1 MTRRSYAG
9 TLLTEEQRQ
18 IWELARAFARDELRP
33 EVEHRDLDEATFHRK
48 PIDRLGELGFLGM
61 LIPEKWDGL
70 GLDMLTYLYALEEIA
85 WGDPAVAVSMSV
97 HNSLPTQV
105 LLRHGSDEQ
114 RERWLKPMARGEKL
128 GAFSLSEAG
137 SGSDAA
143 ALQAQA
149 VRDGDGWRIS
159 GEKLWVTNGASAD
172 YTLMMVRTDT
182 PGDRHGSR
190 GIGAFLVPTDTEGY
204 VPGKK
209 ERKLGLRASETVAIS
224 LEDMWL
230 SDDHLI
236 GEPGRGFKYALEA
249 LEGGRLGIAAQAVG
263 IGEAALDFARD
274 YAEERSQ
281 FGRRLKD
288 FQGMQFKL
296 ADMAT
301 RLEAAR
307 GLLYR
312 AALAYDAD
320 EPRRRKLCSMAKL
333 YASEAA
339 MYITREAVQVFGGY
353 GYSREYP
360 VEKLFRD
367 AKVTEIYE
375 GTNEIH
381 RLIIARELYLERG
394 SKP

>member
-1 MTRRSYAG
+1 
-9 TLLTEEQRQ
+9 
-18 IWELARAFARDELRP
+18 
-33 EVEHRDLDEATFHRK
+33 
-48 PIDRLGELGFLGM
+48 
-61 LIPEKWDGL
+61 
-70 GLDMLTYLYALEEIA
+70 
-85 WGDPAVAVSMSV
+85 MSV

-105 LLRHGSDEQ
+105 LLRHGSEEQ
-114 RERWLKPMARGEKL
+114 KDRWLRPMARGEML
-128 GAFSLSEAG
+128 GAFSLSEAN

-143 ALQAQA
+143 AMQAQA
-149 VRDGDGWRIS
+149 VLKDGQWCFR

-172 YTLMMVRTDT
+172 VVLLMARTDT
-182 PGDRHGSR
+182 PEDRRGSR
-190 GIGAFLVPTDTEGY
+190 GIGAFIVPTDTPGY
-204 VPGKK
+204 VPGRK
-209 ERKLGLRASETVAIS
+209 ERKLGLRASETVAIA
-224 LEDMWL
+224 LEDMCL
-230 SDDHLI
+230 GEEHLV
-236 GEPGRGFKYALEA
+236 GQPGLGLKYALQA
-249 LEGGRLGIAAQAVG
+249 LEGGRLGIAAQAIG
-263 IGEAALDFARD
+263 IAEAALDHARD

-281 FGRRLKD
+281 FGKRLRD

-312 AALAYDAD
+312 AALAYDAG
-320 EPRRRKLCSMAKL
+320 EPRRRKLSSMAKL
-333 YASEAA
+333 YASETA
-339 MYITREAVQVFGGY
+339 MYVTREAVQVFGGY

-394 SKP
+394 QDS

>member
-1 MTRRSYAG
+1 MTRRSFGG
-9 TLLTEEQRQ
+9 TLLSEEQRE
-18 IWELARAFARDELRP
+18 ICRLARAFAAEELRP
-33 EVEHRDLDEATFHRK
+33 RVADRDESESFERA
-48 PIDRLGELGFLGM
+48 PIDALGELGFLGM
-61 LIPEKWDGL
+61 LIPEQYDGL
-70 GLDMLTYLYALEEIA
+70 DLGMLTYLYALEEIA

-105 LLRHGSDEQ
+105 LLRHGSEDQ
-114 RERWLKPMARGEKL
+114 KERWLKPMARGEFL

-149 VRDGDGWRIS
+149 ERDGDGWRFR
-159 GEKLWVTNGASAD
+159 GEKLWVTNGKSAD
-172 YTLMMVRTDT
+172 LMLLMARTDT
-182 PGDRHGSR
+182 PDDRRGSR
-190 GIGAFLVPTDTEGY
+190 GIGAFMVPTDTPGF
-204 VPGKK
+204 VPGRK
-209 ERKLGLRASETVAIS
+209 ERKLGLRGSETVAIS

-230 SDDHLI
+230 SDEHRI
-236 GEPGRGFKYALEA
+236 GDPALGFKYALQA
-249 LEGGRLGIAAQAVG
+249 LEGGRLGIAAQAIG
-263 IGEAALDFARD
+263 IGEAALDHARD
-274 YAEERSQ
+274 YADERSQ
-281 FGRRLKD
+281 FGKRLRD

-312 AALAYDAD
+312 AALAYEAG
-320 EPRRRKLCSMAKL
+320 EPRRRKLSSMAKL

-339 MYITREAVQVFGGY
+339 MFITREAIQVFGGY

-381 RLIIARELYLERG
+381 RLIVARELYLERG
-394 SKP
+394 LDQ

>member
-1 MTRRSYAG
+1 MSRRSYGG
-9 TLLTEEQRQ
+9 TLLTDEQRQ
-18 IWELARAFARDELRP
+18 ICELARQFAVEELRP
-33 EVEHRDLDEATFHRK
+33 RIEERDEAEGQF
-48 PIDRLGELGFLGM
+48 DRSPVDQLGELGFLGM
-61 LIPEKWDGL
+61 LIPEEYDGL
-70 GLDMLTYLYALEEIA
+70 GLDMLTYLYALEEIS
-85 WGDPAVAVSMSV
+85 WGDPSVAVSMSV

-105 LLRHGSDEQ
+105 LLRHGSESQKD
-114 RERWLKPMARGEKL
+114 RWLKPMARGEVL

-149 VRDGDGWRIS
+149 IREGNTWRLR

-172 YTLMMVRTDT
+172 LVLLMARTDT
-182 PGDRHGSR
+182 PEDRRGTR
-190 GIGAFLVPTDTEGY
+190 GIGAFIVPTDSAGY
-204 VPGKK
+204 VPGRK
-209 ERKLGLRASETVAIS
+209 ERKLGLRASETLAVA
-224 LEDMWL
+224 LEDL
-230 SDDHLI
+230 VLGDEHLI
-236 GEPGRGFKYALEA
+236 GEPDRGFGYALEA

-263 IGEAALDFARD
+263 IGEAALDHARD
-274 YAEERSQ
+274 YADTRSQ
-281 FGRRLKD
+281 FGSKLRE
-288 FQGMQFKL
+288 FQGIQFKL
-296 ADMAT
+296 AEMAT

-307 GLLYR
+307 GLMYR
-312 AALAYDAD
+312 AAQAYTAN
-320 EPRRRKLCSMAKL
+320 EPRRRKLSSMAKL

-339 MYITREAVQVFGGY
+339 MYISREAVQVFGGY

-394 SKP
+394 MNS